1 VIAEDDRN
9 MIGFASCGLQRDKD
23 LIDAGFSG
31 EFGAIYVLR
40 SHQERGIGRSLMAA
54 TAKELSEAGHAAAS
68 LWVLRENE
76 PARAFYDKLGGVI
89 VAQKLDE
96 QAGMILIEDAYGW
109 RDLSRLAG

>member
-54 TAKELSEAGHAAAS
+54 TAKELSSRASSRPAGADCSSS
-68 LWVLRENE
+68 LW
-76 PARAFYDKLGGVI
+76 P
-89 VAQKLDE
+89 
-96 QAGMILIEDAYGW
+96 
-109 RDLSRLAG
+109 